1 MFFKVKMQQDRWFI
15 HFQVKLPENRK
26 KKTYLETKKQKK
38 KIPLMFLDFN
48 VFTES

>member
-26 KKTYLETKKQKK
+26 KKNIFRDKETKKK
-38 KIPLMFLDFN
+38 DTAD
-48 VFTES
+48 VFRF